1 MPHITALYTYP
12 VKSCGGIAQQRLT
25 FDARGPAYD
34 RAWMVVDAAG
44 GFQSLRS
51 LPALAQVATAL
62 EAGALRLS
70 APGLPDLRVPLAR
83 PAAPTVSVVVWRDA
97 CDAVDEGDEA
107 AAWFSQHL
115 GRPARLVRMADSFRR
130 AVNPHYAPRPASVG
144 FADAFPAL
152 VISQASLDDLNRR
165 LVERGKTPVTM
176 THFRSNIVVG
186 DCPPYAEDGWRA
198 VQAGQVTLDLVKP
211 CGRCVATTVE
221 PGTGHVPDVHE
232 PLATLN
238 AYRRRDDAVLFGQNA
253 VHRAPGELT
262 VGDPVVIL
270 ETA

>member
-1 MPHITALYTYP
+1 MPHIAALYTYP
-12 VKSCGGIAQQRLT
+12 VKSCGGIVHRRLA
-25 FDARGPAYD
+25 FDARGPVHD

-44 GFQSLRS
+44 DFQSLRS

-70 APGLPDLRVPLAR
+70 VPGLPDLRLPLER
-83 PAAPTVSVVVWRDA
+83 PAAPAVPVVVWRDT

-115 GRPARLVRMADSFRR
+115 GRPVRLVRMADSFRR
-130 AVNPHYAPRPASVG
+130 AVSPRYAPGPASVG

-152 VISQASLDDLNRR
+152 VISEASLDDLNRR
-165 LVERGKTPVTM
+165 LAARGQAPVPM
-176 THFRSNIVVG
+176 ARFRPNIVVG
-186 DCPPYAEDGWRA
+186 GCPPYAENGWRA
-198 VQAGQVTLDLVKP
+198 IQAGQMTLDLVKP

-221 PGTGHVPDVHE
+221 PGTGRVPDPRE
-232 PLATLN
+232 PLATLS
-238 AYRRRDDAVLFGQNA
+238 AYRQRDGAVLFGQNA
-253 VHRAPGELT
+253 VHRAPGELA
-262 VGDPVVIL
+262 VGDPVAIL